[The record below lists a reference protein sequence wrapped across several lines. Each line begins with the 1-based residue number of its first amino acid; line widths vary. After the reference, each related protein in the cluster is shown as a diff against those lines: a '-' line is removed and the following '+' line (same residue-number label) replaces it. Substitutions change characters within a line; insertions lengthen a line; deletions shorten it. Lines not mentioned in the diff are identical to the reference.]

1 MIGDYILEIAYLIA
15 SVLYIF
21 GLKMMSDPKTA
32 KNGNLWAAVGMT
44 VAIVATIFLYMD
56 DSGNHLHNLPW
67 IGGGIAI
74 GSVLG

>member
-44 VAIVATIFLYMD
+44 VAIVAK
-56 DSGNHLHNLPW
+56 
-67 IGGGIAI
+67 
-74 GSVLG
+74 